1 MTYPARDR
9 LEALL
14 GPGMFELVP
23 FNVAVIDRSFAVV
36 AANQN
41 FEEYFGEW
49 RGNRCYEVFKN
60 ASSACTS
67 CHAMTTF
74 EDGRVRVSDE
84 TGIDRRGRPCHYVVH
99 LAPLKDEHG
108 VVQFVIEMTTDLTE
122 TRHWQREYD
131 LLFER
136 VPCYVSVIDKD
147 FRVIR
152 ANERL
157 RTTFGETEGRR
168 CYEVYKRRRTPCV
181 SCPARLT
188 FEDGGDHVAGQYGV
202 HLDGSPAYYVVTTS
216 SLSRGKSGVAHVI
229 EIASDVTDVRR
240 LKETLAR
247 TQDFYES
254 LVQNSATGIL
264 ATDMAGATRLLNPA
278 GRAILGLPGGSVPS
292 LRRLREMLPAE
303 FFEGAPRAEFELML
317 PEVSVRAAGGEDVP
331 VRFSAVNLKS
341 HHKALG
347 RAAFMQDL
355 RPLKQLE
362 KEKLEAERL
371 GAVGQTVAGLAHT
384 IKNLLMSL
392 EGGMYLLDTGLRKA
406 DVTRIT
412 EGWQIVQRNLDKTT
426 AMVRDFLSFAKG
438 RLPEFRTIDPNDVA
452 RAVVDLYREA
462 ARRQGVELVADV
474 DAGMTPAPLDPA
486 GIESCLTNLV
496 SNGIDAAMLR
506 RTPGGR
512 VVVRTRH
519 LPADVIY
526 EVADNGVGM
535 DPDLKERVFTTFF
548 TTKGTKGTGLGLL
561 TTRKIVQEHG
571 GRIETESTVGE
582 GSLFRIRLPRA
593 CLDALARTYAAA
605 AAKDLGGDHEP
616 GKPDS
621 RAGC

>member
-1 MTYPARDR
+1 MTDTNRARLD
-9 LEALL
+9 ALL

-23 FNVAVIDRSFAVV
+23 FNVAVVDRHFSVV
-36 AANQN
+36 AANKN
-41 FEEYFGEW
+41 FEAFFGEW
-49 RGNRCYEVFKN
+49 RGARCYEVFKN
-60 ASSACTS
+60 ASGACAS
-67 CHAMTTF
+67 CHAMATF
-74 EDGRVRVSDE
+74 DDGQVRVSDE
-84 TGIDRRGRPCHYVVH
+84 IGVDRHGRTCHYVVH

-108 VVQFVIEMTTDLTE
+108 VVQYVIEMTTDLTE

-157 RTTFGETEGRR
+157 RATFGETEGRR

-188 FEDGGDHVAGQYGV
+188 FEDGGSHVAGQYGV

-216 SLSRGKSGVAHVI
+216 PLSRGKGDVKHVI
-229 EIASDVTDVRR
+229 EIATDVTDVRR
-240 LKETLAR
+240 LKETLAK

-254 LVQNSATGIL
+254 LVRYSATGIL
-264 ATDMAGATRLLNPA
+264 AMDPSGATRLLNPA
-278 GRAILGLPGGSVPS
+278 GHAVLGLPAGSHPS
-292 LRRLREMLPAE
+292 LRRLREMLPVE
-303 FFEGAPRAEFELML
+303 FFAGNPKDDFELTL
-317 PEVSVRAAGGEDVP
+317 PEVSVLAADGEAVP
-331 VRFSAVNLKS
+331 VQFSAVNLRS
-341 HHKALG
+341 HRKALG

-384 IKNLLMSL
+384 IKNLLMAL
-392 EGGMYLLDTGLRKA
+392 EGGMYLLDSGLRKA
-406 DVTRIT
+406 DVPRIT
-412 EGWQIVQRNLDKTT
+412 EGWQILQRNLDKTT
-426 AMVRDFLSFAKG
+426 AMVRGFLSFAKG
-438 RLPEFRTIDPNDVA
+438 RLPEFRLTNPNDVA
-452 RAVVDLYREA
+452 RSVVELYHEA
-462 ARRQGVELVADV
+462 ARQQGVELVLDGAADM
-474 DAGMTPAPLDPA
+474 APAPLDPA

-506 RTPGGR
+506 REPGGK
-512 VVVRTRH
+512 VTVRTRDV
-519 LPADVIY
+519 LSDVIY
-526 EVADNGVGM
+526 EVADNGCGM

-548 TTKGTKGTGLGLL
+548 TTKGNKGTGLGLL

-571 GRIETESTVGE
+571 GRIETESTVGQ

-593 CLDALARTYAAA
+593 RLEALAKAYAEAA
-605 AAKDLGGDHEP
+605 TDSGGEHEP
-616 GKPDS
+616 RQPDA
-621 RAGC
+621 RAGR